1 MLRKVLFWA
10 HLSCG
15 VVAGF
20 AILTM
25 CITGVLLTYER
36 QIEDWVA
43 GTGYVPASEQQD
55 RLSLEQIHDIAVARN
70 PELAEGVVVIDRNPG
85 APVLVRAGRR
95 GGLQLNPFTGEEM
108 QAAAPWVDAAF
119 SNIIGFHRWFNASS
133 ENRRLPRLIIGISNL
148 MFVFI
153 IVSGIY
159 LWLPKIW
166 NGAVVRSRLLLN
178 RKGYPTK
185 KARDFSWHHV
195 FGIWCA
201 IPLFILAVTGSFFSF
216 RWTGDLLF
224 AAFGTDR
231 SGSNLVMEAEEPP
244 APLVAGSNILTLD
257 ELLIAAERF
266 SPEWQQ
272 ITLTI
277 PQGDQS
283 IASVMVDR
291 GNGRRPQLRDNLSI
305 DRVDGEIVNVAA
317 FETLPINQR
326 IRSVYR
332 FLHTGEYLGV
342 MGQSL
347 AGLVSF
353 FGAIM
358 VWTGL
363 ALAYRRLL
371 QPLLNRRRSA
381 LDPPA
386 ENQAVQS

>member
-25 CITGVLLTYER
+25 CVTGVILTYER

-43 GTGYVPASEQQD
+43 STGFVPEDQQQN
-55 RLSLEQIHDIAVARN
+55 RLSLEALYDIAVAQN
-70 PELAEGVVVIDRNPG
+70 PELAEASLIVDRNPG
-85 APVLVRAGRR
+85 APVNVRAGRR
-95 GGLQLNPFTGEEM
+95 ASLQLNPYTGEEM
-108 QAAAPWVDAAF
+108 EPAAPWVDAAF
-119 SNIIGFHRWFNASS
+119 SNITGFHRWFNASS
-133 ENRRLPRLIIGISNL
+133 ENRRVPRLIIGISNL

-159 LWLPKIW
+159 LWMPKIW
-166 NGAVVRSRLLLN
+166 NWAVVRSRLLLDRN
-178 RKGYPTK
+178 PYPTS
-185 KARDFSWHHV
+185 KARDFTWHHV

-201 IPLFILAVTGSFFSF
+201 VPLLILAVTGSFFSF

-231 SGSNLVMEAEEPP
+231 SGSNLIVEASETP
-244 APLVAGSNILTLD
+244 APIAAGSSTLTLD
-257 ELLIAAERF
+257 ELFSAAEGF
-266 SPEWQQ
+266 SDEWQA

-283 IASVMVDR
+283 TVTAQVDR
-291 GNGRRPQLRDNLSI
+291 GNGRRPQLRETLTINRTDGDILNVTEFDN
-305 DRVDGEIVNVAA
+305 
-317 FETLPINQR
+317 LPINQR
-326 IRSVYR
+326 VRSVYR
-332 FLHTGEYLGV
+332 FLHTGEYLGIA
-342 MGQSL
+342 GQTV

-353 FGAIM
+353 FGIIM

-371 QPLLNRRRSA
+371 QPVLQRRK
-381 LDPPA
+381 PKI
-386 ENQAVQS
+386 QSGVEIEAT